1 MKHIAICVLS
11 LLACSASL
19 SAQNY
24 FYSPPEYA
32 SSEGPYYAYYFL
44 RYADGLQQ
52 QVDGEVRGKK
62 MTISE
67 VRFRA
72 DYRSHTTSTAPG
84 KSWANVTVS
93 CGKGDFDAFDS
104 TFSSNRTS
112 TLTMCFSGS
121 VTWPT
126 LSGNPLTNPD
136 LWGGTT
142 GAYRFPFS
150 TNYAHDGTA
159 DLLMEYDFSGGT
171 LANNLAWGSTTSRTY
186 YLDSY
191 GLATSTVS
199 STGAYIPATRLNNNS
214 AGVTTRCNDGE
225 HGTTTSGSYIYAT
238 ATAYGGQYS
247 VINYQNKV
255 LFYHYSYYTGYE
267 NPIIHAIAF
276 AKNDTGVN
284 LNTGCNNLHL
294 VGPMV
299 TIPMVTFDKAS
310 NTSGYTGYYFQLIP
324 WSSSMANLSFT
335 MQGAWTETSS
345 NRLALTQA
353 YNVTLP
359 AAGPPLKNAKRASC
373 DYYNNTNATGTYS
386 TSYIYNPVFCY
397 TYN

>member
-1 MKHIAICVLS
+1 MKTLVCTTLS
-11 LLACSASL
+11 LLALAASA

-44 RYADGLQQ
+44 RYADGRQQ

-72 DYRSHTTSTAPG
+72 DYRSHTTSTGPG
-84 KSWANVTVS
+84 KSWSNVMLS
-93 CGKGDFDAFDS
+93 CGKGDFDSFDS

-142 GAYRFPFS
+142 GAYRFPFT

-159 DLLMEYDFSGGT
+159 DLLMEYEFAGGT
-171 LANNLAWGSTTSRTY
+171 LANNLAWGTTTSRTY
-186 YLDSY
+186 YLDSF
-191 GLATSTVS
+191 GLATSSVGPQT
-199 STGAYIPATRLNNNS
+199 TAYIPSTRLTNTS

-225 HGTTTSGSYIYAT
+225 HGTTTSGSYIFAT
-238 ATAYGGQYS
+238 ATTYGGKYS

-267 NPIIHAIAF
+267 NPTIHAIAF
-276 AKNDTGVN
+276 AKNDTGVD
-284 LNTGCNNLHL
+284 LNTGCNRLHL

-299 TIPMVTFDKAS
+299 MVPMVTFPKS
-310 NTSGYTGYYFQLIP
+310 VNTSGYTGYFFQLIP
-324 WSSSMANLSFT
+324 WSASLANLELAF
-335 MQGAWTETSS
+335 QGGWHETQY
-345 NRLALTQA
+345 NKLALTQA
-353 YNVTLP
+353 YYLKLP
-359 AAGPPLKNAKRASC
+359 AAAPPQNNAKRANC
-373 DYYNNTNATGTYS
+373 DTYNSTNTTGTYS
-386 TSYIYNPVFCY
+386 
-397 TYN
+397 